1 MNETQLK
8 CADLIAEKLREREEE
23 VRSLQERAN
32 ESEYY
37 GDEEE
42 IYDFALSVQTDK
54 LTTVCL
60 SWGGPADYLEI
71 LWHGHSLAWEIKRV
85 TYRYSDWFDTATMD
99 VEEGSALWQYA
110 QFIIEGEA

>member
-8 CADLIAEKLREREEE
+8 CADLIAEKLRGREEE
-23 VRSLQERAN
+23 IGSLQKRAE

-42 IYDFALSVQTDK
+42 IYDFALSVDTSK
-54 LTTVCL
+54 FTKVCL

-71 LWHGHSLAWEIKRV
+71 YHGEGEITRV
-85 TYRYSDWFDTATMD
+85 IYRYSDWFDTATIE

-110 QFIIEGEA
+110 QFTIGVED